1 MAVAADNEKRTF
13 IDHLA
18 RHMTFTRFLF
28 ALGMFVFWSMII
40 FPFFWMVSSSF
51 KSSAE
56 IAAREPVFIPA
67 EPRPDAYLELFDF
80 NAEYLEYAWNHIWYR
95 LLGGYT
101 VNYETATD
109 NFQNFGINVIN
120 SFFVAVPTAL
130 IAVILSMLGAYA
142 IARLN
147 FRGKDF
153 MLNSVLMIYLFP
165 GILLIIPLFAMLSQI
180 SRWIGFEVQDNLA
193 ILVFTYLAQTLP
205 VALYMLANYFRTIPD
220 EIEQAAMI
228 DGCTRIQ
235 VIWKITMPLA
245 VPALVSVAIYT
256 FMIAWNE
263 FLYALVFLNDR
274 ALFTMPI
281 KINAIFNDPS
291 PRMAVVMAA
300 STIMSLP
307 VMFLFLAL
315 ERYLSE
321 GLSAGGVKG

>member
-1 MAVAADNEKRTF
+1 MTTATANNEKRTF

-18 RHMTFTRFLF
+18 KHMTITRFIF
-28 ALGMFVFWSMII
+28 AMGMFIFWSVII
-40 FPFFWMVSSSF
+40 FPFFWMISSSF
-51 KSSAE
+51 KNGAE
-56 IAAREPVFIPA
+56 IAAREPVFIPG
-67 EPRPDAYLELFDF
+67 EFRPDAYYELFDP
-80 NAEYLEYAWNHIWYR
+80 YWDH
-95 LLGGYT
+95 
-101 VNYETATD
+101 
-109 NFQNFGINVIN
+109 FQNFGVNIVN
-120 SFFVAVPTAL
+120 SMLVAIPTAL

-180 SRWIGFEVQDNLA
+180 SRWIGFEVQDNLG

-228 DGCTRIQ
+228 DGCTRLQ
-235 VIWKITMPLA
+235 VIWRITMPLA
-245 VPALVSVAIYT
+245 VPALVSVAVYT

-263 FLYALVFLNDR
+263 FLYAFVFLNDR
-274 ALFTMPI
+274 MLFTMPI

-291 PRMAVVMAA
+291 PRMQVVMAA
-300 STIMSLP
+300 SVIMSLP
-307 VMFLFLAL
+307 VMILFLAL